1 MKWKDGGWIEGVGW
15 LDKSAEMWAS
25 VLVSSIMG
33 SRGGGGA
40 VEGHDLVV
48 IFDIFVVIVAVKACW
63 QRRWLVGVRYWAD
76 ERETSAWRGWIVA
89 AVCKFPEYGR
99 SQTLWATRSWG
110 HGHRWERA
118 LFVIRGSS
126 GRCCIWICVD
136 VTLTCCDD

>member
-1 MKWKDGGWIEGVGW
+1 MGECVGVDYHGVAGE
-15 LDKSAEMWAS
+15 S
-25 VLVSSIMG
+25 
-33 SRGGGGA
+33 GA

-48 IFDIFVVIVAVKACW
+48 IFDIFVVIVTVKACW
-63 QRRWLVGVRYWAD
+63 QMRWLVGVRYWAD